1 MAADQLLIPL
11 AAGGV
16 ALYYV
21 SKKGDD
27 GEPGEIQ
34 MPPMVITRQPATDSG
49 LPAAVVITKTLPKVN
64 TANNSGLFQKPAT
77 GLLDSIGLSQFKDQM
92 ETELT
97 AAAKTKY
104 DELSSAAKKAG
115 AEALNKQLK
124 LNPPLTGN
132 ESFKQVASRTGAAV
146 GGTVGTAACAAY
158 PATAAAAPLC
168 GMVGAYL
175 GEKLGPAVGKY
186 TKKATKAVTGAAK
199 KVGSTVKKG
208 IKKLKFW

>member
-1 MAADQLLIPL
+1 MDKLLIPL

-21 SKKGDD
+21 SRDKDGGGDS
-27 GEPGEIQ
+27 GEIE
-34 MPPMVITRQPATDSG
+34 MPPMVITRQPATDYG
-49 LPAAVVITKTLPKVN
+49 LPAAVVNTKTIPKVN
-64 TANNSGLFQKPAT
+64 TQNNSGLFQKPAT
-77 GLLDSIGLSQFKDQM
+77 GLLDSIGLSQYKDQM

-97 AAAKTKY
+97 AALKTKY
-104 DELSSAAKKAG
+104 DELGSAAKKAG

-124 LNPPLTGN
+124 LNPPLKGD
-132 ESFKQVASRTGAAV
+132 ESFKVVASRTGAAV

-175 GEKLGPAVGKY
+175 GEKLGPVVGKY
-186 TKKATKAVTGAAK
+186 AKKSAKAVKGAVK
-199 KVGSTVKKG
+199 SVGKNIGKG